1 MTLARRIWF
10 TLGALV
16 IYRFGVYVP
25 LPGIDP
31 AVWAQIFRSPA
42 GGILQQFDFLSGG
55 GVRRLG
61 IFSLGIMPYVTAA
74 IILQLMT
81 FFCPALKRRRQE
93 GERGRQIIDRY
104 TLYVTLGLTA
114 MQAYG
119 IATGLEGIRLLVPDP
134 GLLFRVSA
142 MLTLTAGTML
152 LVWLSQQ
159 ITARGIGNGIALLLV
174 AGIAAELP
182 RQIAELLVSNRLG
195 TLTSSMLL
203 ALVTVAVAALVV
215 MMERARRRLPIRFA
229 ERQAGT
235 RVLPSQSADL
245 ALKLNPAG
253 IMPALLASWLPLIVV
268 AAVNLAALLAGKDG
282 GWIGDLTFGLGYG
295 TPLHLLVGAA
305 IILFFAFVYTAFVCD
320 PEDMAEKLEKNG
332 GALPEIASG
341 EATAAHLDHVISR
354 TTAIGA
360 AYLARRMLLPEILIS
375 YSGATFSF
383 PSVSLLIM
391 VCATLDIEAQVR
403 AERRLPPA

>member
-1 MTLARRIWF
+1 
-10 TLGALV
+10 
-16 IYRFGVYVP
+16 
-25 LPGIDP
+25 
-31 AVWAQIFRSPA
+31 
-42 GGILQQFDFLSGG
+42 
-55 GVRRLG
+55 
-61 IFSLGIMPYVTAA
+61 MPYVTAA

-360 AYLARRMLLPEILIS
+360 AYLALLMLLPEILIS

>member
-282 GWIGDLTFGLGYG
+282 GWIGDLTFASAMARRCTCSWGRPSSSSSPSS
-295 TPLHLLVGAA
+295 TPPSSA
-305 IILFFAFVYTAFVCD
+305 TRRTWR
-320 PEDMAEKLEKNG
+320 KSSKK
-332 GALPEIASG
+332 
-341 EATAAHLDHVISR
+341 TAAPCRRSPREKRRPRIS
-354 TTAIGA
+354 
-360 AYLARRMLLPEILIS
+360 
-375 YSGATFSF
+375 
-383 PSVSLLIM
+383 IM
-391 VCATLDIEAQVR
+391 
-403 AERRLPPA
+403 